1 MSEPSIGEL
10 DIINDSEQVICFI
23 PIHPASAPAQER
35 DLLRLLGE
43 DHIEPRSRRR
53 FSRGEVPLLNVE
65 GTHRLTLV
73 TCDGQASPVERID
86 FAVGAIVTIETF

>member
-10 DIINDSEQVICFI
+10 DIINDSDQVICFV
-23 PIHPASAPAQER
+23 PIHPESAPTQER
-35 DLLRLLGE
+35 DLLRLLRE
-43 DHIEPRSRRR
+43 DRIEPHSRRR

-73 TCDGQASPVERID
+73 TCNGQASPIERID
-86 FAVGAIVTIETF
+86 FAVGAVVTIGAF